1 MPKEEVNL
9 LPAVSTE
16 NNGGSMSGSDKEML
30 IKAILDLKRDVEA
43 LKAKVNDL
51 TVLPPHTEEPDDQ
64 DPNGPNLGNE
74 IRKVV
79 DIKPEVPDEPEED
92 QKDLSIQDF
101 KKNSIIKALKKH
113 DGNRTKAAKEV
124 GIAERTL
131 YRYLKKYN
139 LD

>member
-1 MPKEEVNL
+1 
-9 LPAVSTE
+9 
-16 NNGGSMSGSDKEML
+16 ML

-64 DPNGPNLGNE
+64 DPNGPNIGNE

-92 QKDLSIQDF
+92 QKGLSIQDF